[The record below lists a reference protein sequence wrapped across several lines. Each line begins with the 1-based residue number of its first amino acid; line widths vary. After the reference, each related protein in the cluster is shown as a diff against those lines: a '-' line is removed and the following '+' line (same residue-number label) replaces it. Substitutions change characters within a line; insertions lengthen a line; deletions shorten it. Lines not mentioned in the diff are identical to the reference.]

1 MTRLSTIQ
9 QNNKQEVENL
19 RYTQQEFLNII
30 DRYNNA
36 DRKTIKIN
44 LLMIFKKKQ
53 IKNKQVME
61 ETEYTSYKVN
71 SWFAFS
77 SPNIPTFEDA
87 LMLAV
92 KYDFDIQ
99 ELIKEQ

>member
-1 MTRLSTIQ
+1 MQ
-9 QNNKQEVENL
+9 
-19 RYTQQEFLNII
+19 YTQEEFLNII
-30 DRYNNA
+30 GKYNNA
-36 DRKTIKIN
+36 ERKDVKIN
-44 LLMIFKKKQ
+44 LLMIFKKKG
-53 IKNKQVME
+53 IKNKQIIE
-61 ETEYTSYKVN
+61 ETEYTTYKVN

-99 ELIKEQ
+99 ELIKEP

>member
-1 MTRLSTIQ
+1 M
-9 QNNKQEVENL
+9 K
-19 RYTQQEFLNII
+19 YTQQEFLDII
-30 DRYNNA
+30 NRYNNA
-36 DRKTIKIN
+36 DRKVIKFN

-61 ETEYTSYKVN
+61 ETEYTPYKVN

-77 SPNIPTFEDA
+77 SPNIPIFEDA

-99 ELIKEQ
+99 ELIKE

>member
-1 MTRLSTIQ
+1 
-9 QNNKQEVENL
+9 VH
-19 RYTQQEFLNII
+19 YTQEELLGII
-30 DRYNNA
+30 NKYNNT
-36 DRKTIKIN
+36 DRKDIKIN
-44 LLMIFKKKQ
+44 LLMIFKKKG
-53 IKNKQVME
+53 IKNKQIIE

-92 KYDFDIQ
+92 KYDFNIT
-99 ELIKEQ
+99 ELIREQ

>member
-1 MTRLSTIQ
+1 MKGKWKALQ
-9 QNNKQEVENL
+9 
-19 RYTQQEFLNII
+19 YTQREFLSII
-30 DRYNNA
+30 SKYNNA
-36 DRKTIKIN
+36 DRKDIKIN
-44 LLMIFKKKQ
+44 LMMIFKKKG
-53 IKNKQVME
+53 IKNKQIME
-61 ETEYTSYKVN
+61 ETEYTPYKVN

-99 ELIKEQ
+99 ELIKKP

>member
-1 MTRLSTIQ
+1 MIKRCTEEWKALQ
-9 QNNKQEVENL
+9 
-19 RYTQQEFLNII
+19 YTQQEFLNII
-30 DRYNNA
+30 SKYNNA
-36 DRKTIKIN
+36 DRKDIKIN
-44 LLMIFKKKQ
+44 LLMIFKKKE
-53 IKNKQVME
+53 IKNKQIIE

-77 SPNIPTFEDA
+77 SPNVPTFEDA

>member
-1 MTRLSTIQ
+1 MQYSQT
-9 QNNKQEVENL
+9 
-19 RYTQQEFLNII
+19 EFLDII
-30 DRYNNA
+30 SKYNSA
-36 DRKTIKIN
+36 DRKDIKIN
-44 LLMIFKKKQ
+44 LLTIFKKKG
-53 IKNKQVME
+53 IKNKQIVE
-61 ETEYTSYKVN
+61 DTEYTPYKVN

-92 KYDFDIQ
+92 KYNFDIN

>member
-1 MTRLSTIQ
+1 MQ
-9 QNNKQEVENL
+9 
-19 RYTQQEFLNII
+19 YTQQEFLDII
-30 DRYNNA
+30 NKYNNA
-36 DRKTIKIN
+36 DRKDVKIN
-44 LLMIFKKKQ
+44 LLMIFKKKE
-53 IKNKQVME
+53 IKNKQIIE
-61 ETEYTSYKVN
+61 DTEYTPYKVN

>member
-1 MTRLSTIQ
+1 MQ
-9 QNNKQEVENL
+9 
-19 RYTQQEFLNII
+19 YTQKEFLSII
-30 DRYNNA
+30 SNYNSA
-36 DRKTIKIN
+36 DRKDIKIN
-44 LLMIFKKKQ
+44 LLTIFKKKGV
-53 IKNKQVME
+53 KNKQIIE

-99 ELIKEQ
+99 ELVKEP

>member
-1 MTRLSTIQ
+1 MQ
-9 QNNKQEVENL
+9 
-19 RYTQQEFLNII
+19 YTQEEFLSII
-30 DRYNNA
+30 NKYNSV
-36 DRKTIKIN
+36 DRKNIKIN
-44 LLMIFKKKQ
+44 LLMIFKKKS
-53 IKNKQVME
+53 IKNKQIIE

>member
-1 MTRLSTIQ
+1 MQ
-9 QNNKQEVENL
+9 
-19 RYTQQEFLNII
+19 YTQEEFLNII
-30 DRYNNA
+30 NTYNNA
-36 DRKTIKIN
+36 DRKDIKIN
-44 LLMIFKKKQ
+44 LLTIFKKKG
-53 IKNKQVME
+53 IKNKQIME
-61 ETEYTSYKVN
+61 ETEYTPYKVN

-99 ELIKEQ
+99 DLIKTP

>member
-1 MTRLSTIQ
+1 MH
-9 QNNKQEVENL
+9 
-19 RYTQQEFLNII
+19 YTQEELLGII
-30 DRYNNA
+30 NKYNNT
-36 DRKTIKIN
+36 DRKDIKIN
-44 LLMIFKKKQ
+44 LLMIFKRKG
-53 IKNKQVME
+53 IKNKQIIE

-92 KYDFDIQ
+92 KYDFNIT
-99 ELIKEQ
+99 ELIREQ